1 MTYSTNRRR
10 LTSSQIVAALDL
22 GLQSLAERAPDE
34 LQPELRLM
42 LQMTGEFLEGSASG
56 HHSS

>member
-22 GLQSLAERAPDE
+22 GLQSLVERVPE
-34 LQPELRLM
+34 EYQPEMRLM
-42 LQMTGEFLEGSASG
+42 LQMTGEFLEGNSSG
-56 HHSS
+56 YQG